1 MVEDMP
7 RLTPEQKLERAK
19 QDRDEAIARLRS
31 AAGQV
36 AAKSRK
42 KDTRRKILLGAAVI
56 QLAAQSPKIAEWMER
71 AIKKMPDKDRAAFD
85 GWPLPSPAK
94 DQAASSSA
102 TPTRT

>member
-1 MVEDMP
+1 MP
-7 RLTPEQKLERAK
+7 RLTPEQKLEKAK
-19 QDRDEAIARLRS
+19 TDRDEALARLRV

-42 KDTRRKILLGAAVI
+42 KDTRRKILLGAAMI
-56 QLAAQSPKIAEWMER
+56 QAAGNSPNLAAWINQAIQRMPER
-71 AIKKMPDKDRAAFD
+71 DRAAFD
-85 GWPLPSPAK
+85 FWSLPSPVK